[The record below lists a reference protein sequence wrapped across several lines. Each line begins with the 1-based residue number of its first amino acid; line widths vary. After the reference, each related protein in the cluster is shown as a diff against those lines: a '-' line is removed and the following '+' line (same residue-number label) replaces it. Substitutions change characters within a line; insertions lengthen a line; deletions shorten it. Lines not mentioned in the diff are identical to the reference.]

1 MGPTHALQVFN
12 NFQEVCLRVEESQIE
27 EVFRIMTRVKGE
39 AQAELL
45 QMLRALTNT
54 KVRSVHGCACVRTCV
69 HLYAIIPAY
78 T

>member
-1 MGPTHALQVFN
+1 MNTLPTLQVFS

-27 EVFRIMTRVKGE
+27 EIFHIITRVKGA

-54 KVRSVHGCACVRTCV
+54 KVCR
-69 HLYAIIPAY
+69 
-78 T
+78 